1 MSEKKH
7 PIDPATPTNGMVYF
21 ARSLNKIRLHAAGE
35 LREDFQANLGK
46 AIDAFMCDYLRIDYA
61 ALRERTLEG
70 GTDEEILAWVQQT
83 SGRDL
88 RPIDIRVW
96 NHFVTKLGWK
106 DDMTDRFEFRRNEAG
121 LDDNPAVFTI
131 FDVLDWDEGRKS

>member
-1 MSEKKH
+1 MSEKKV
-7 PIDPATPTNGMVYF
+7 PICPYTETDGLVYF
-21 ARSLNKIRLHAAGE
+21 ARSLNKIRLHTAGE

-46 AIDAFMCDYLRIDYA
+46 AIDAFMCDYLRIDYP
-61 ALRERTLEG
+61 ALRDRTLQG
-70 GTDEEILAWVQQT
+70 GTDAEVLAWVQET

-88 RPIDIRVW
+88 SPIDKRVW

-121 LDDNPAVFTI
+121 LKDNPHVLTI
-131 FDVLDWDEGRKS
+131 FDVLDYDEGRK